1 MEIVLA
7 LDAGTSA
14 VRTLAFDR
22 RARVVDA
29 ASRDLPASFP
39 HPGEVEQDGALIAS
53 LAVATL
59 REVAGRRDP
68 GDRVRALG
76 ITNQRETTIAFDRAT
91 GRPGGPALVWQDR
104 RTAPLCEALEAHGH
118 GPAVRA
124 TTGLVLDPYFS
135 AGKMRWMADHGWL
148 DSLTTPGLATVDA
161 WLVWWLTG
169 GPAGGTWATEPSN
182 ASRTALLDLATRQ
195 WSPAMT
201 DLFGVHR
208 AALPDL
214 RPSAGSF
221 GTVSASVVPELAGVE
236 ITAVLGDQQAALFGQ
251 ACFEVGTVKATYGTG
266 SFVLANAGP
275 TTAGERPADVDG
287 LLTTVAWDLGDW
299 GPVTYA
305 LEGSAFV
312 AGAAVQWLRDDLGL
326 IDAADQLEP
335 LARAVSDNGGA
346 CVVPAFTGLGSPFW
360 RAGARG
366 TITGLSRG
374 TSRGHLARALIE
386 GLAFQVRAMT
396 DAFAAG
402 GVVPR
407 EIRADG
413 GAAAMDLLLEY
424 QSTASRLPVRRSRS
438 LEATARGAATLAGLV
453 AGVWDSTH
461 ELAELWEGDAPVVGD
476 PTASDAAAV
485 QRAYEVW
492 CRAVDRASGAPAE
505 DPGGPP

>member
-1 MEIVLA
+1 VEIVLA

-14 VRTLAFDR
+14 IRTLAFDN
-22 RARVVDA
+22 RAHVVDT
-29 ASRDLPASFP
+29 ASRDLPVSFP
-39 HPGEVEQDGALIAS
+39 HPGEVEQDAALIAS
-53 LAVATL
+53 LAVETL
-59 REVAGRRDP
+59 REVAGRRGPDE
-68 GDRVRALG
+68 RVRALG

-104 RTAPLCEALEAHGH
+104 RTAPLCATLEAHGH

-135 AGKMRWMADHGWL
+135 ASKMRWMADHGEL
-148 DSLTTPGLATVDA
+148 DSLTTPSLATVDA

-182 ASRTALLDLATRQ
+182 ASRTMLMDLTTRQ
-195 WSPAMT
+195 WSPAMV
-201 DLFGVHR
+201 DLWGVSR

-251 ACFEVGTVKATYGTG
+251 ACFETGTVKATYGTG
-266 SFVLANAGP
+266 SFVLANAG
-275 TTAGERPADVDG
+275 ERPNDVDG
-287 LLTTVAWDLGDW
+287 LITTVAWDLGDG
-299 GPVTYA
+299 GPATYA

-312 AGAAVQWLRDDLGL
+312 AGAAVQWLRDDLAL
-326 IDAADQLEP
+326 IDAVDQLET
-335 LARAVSDNGGA
+335 LARRVSDSAGA

-366 TITGLSRG
+366 TITGLSRATG
-374 TSRGHLARALIE
+374 RAHLARALIE

-407 EIRADG
+407 EVRADG

-438 LEATARGAATLAGLV
+438 LEATARGAATLAGLA
-453 AGVWDSTH
+453 AGVWSSTA
-461 ELAELWEGDAPVVGD
+461 ELAELWEGEAPVVTRD

-485 QRAYEVW
+485 ERGYAAW
-492 CRAVDRASGAPAE
+492 RRAVDRAGDALTE

>member
-22 RARVVDA
+22 RARVIDT
-29 ASRDLPASFP
+29 ASRTLPASFP
-39 HPGEVEQDGALIAS
+39 HPGEVEQDPALIAS

-59 REVAGRRDP
+59 REVASRRGA

-76 ITNQRETTIAFDRAT
+76 ITNQRETTIVFDRAT

-104 RTAPLCEALEAHGH
+104 RTAPLCAALEAHGQ

-135 AGKMRWMADHGWL
+135 ASKMRWIADHGWL
-148 DSLTTPGLATVDA
+148 DPLTLPSLATVDA

-169 GPAGGTWATEPSN
+169 GPATGTWATEPSN
-182 ASRTALLDLATRQ
+182 ASRTALLDLTTCQ

-201 DLFGVHR
+201 ELFGVDR
-208 AALPDL
+208 ATLPDV

-236 ITAVLGDQQAALFGQ
+236 IRAVLGDQQAALFGQ
-251 ACFEVGTVKATYGTG
+251 ACFDVGTVKATYGTG
-266 SFVLANAGP
+266 SFVLANAG
-275 TTAGERPADVDG
+275 ERPGDVDG
-287 LLTTVAWDLGDW
+287 LITTVAWDLGER

-326 IDAADQLEP
+326 IGAADQLEP
-335 LARAVSDNGGA
+335 LARRASDSAGV

-360 RAGARG
+360 RARARG

-374 TSRGHLARALIE
+374 ASRAHLARALIE
-386 GLAFQVRAMT
+386 GLAYQVRAMT
-396 DAFAAG
+396 DAFAAS
-402 GVVPR
+402 GVAPR

-424 QSTASRLPVRRSRS
+424 QSTASRLPVRRARS
-438 LEATARGAATLAGLV
+438 LEATARGAATLAGL
-453 AGVWDSTH
+453 AADVWHSTD
-461 ELAELWEGDAPVVGD
+461 ELAELWEGEAPVVARD

-485 QRAYEVW
+485 ERGYAAW
-492 CRAVDRASGAPAE
+492 CQAVARASEWATDDARGAQ
-505 DPGGPP
+505 

>member
-14 VRTLAFDR
+14 VRTLAFDQ
-22 RARVVDA
+22 RARVIDA

-39 HPGEVEQDGALIAS
+39 HPGEVEQDATLIAS

-59 REVAGRRDP
+59 REVAGRRGP
-68 GDRVRALG
+68 RDRVRALG

-104 RTAPLCEALEAHGH
+104 RTTPLCAALEAQGH

-135 AGKMRWMADHGWL
+135 ASKMRWMADHGWL

-169 GPAGGTWATEPSN
+169 GPVGGTWATEPSN

-201 DLFGVHR
+201 DLFAVSR

-221 GTVSASVVPELAGVE
+221 GAVSAAVVPELAGVE

-251 ACFEVGTVKATYGTG
+251 ACFEAGTVKATYGTG
-266 SFVLANAGP
+266 SFVLANAG
-275 TTAGERPADVDG
+275 ERPSDVDG
-287 LLTTVAWDLGDW
+287 LITTVAWDLGER

-326 IDAADQLEP
+326 IDAADELEP
-335 LARAVSDNGGA
+335 LARRVSDSGGA

-360 RAGARG
+360 RPEARG
-366 TITGLSRG
+366 TLTGLSRG
-374 TSRGHLARALIE
+374 TSRAHLARALIE
-386 GLAFQVRAMT
+386 ALAFQVRAMT

-402 GVVPR
+402 AVAPR

-453 AGVWDSTH
+453 AGVWGSTQ
-461 ELAELWEGDAPVVGD
+461 ELADLWEGETPVGGD
-476 PTASDAAAV
+476 PTASNAAAV
-485 QRAYEVW
+485 ERGYTAW
-492 CRAVDRASGAPAE
+492 RRAVDRTTNPPTHD